1 MAGSGTSQHHQPE
14 ESAPIRRQCSTGGRV
29 NASCSHNSLR
39 DTQASEGCL
48 ARREVAETGLSV
60 QGGDQEKSGYGAYEE
75 WRKSKLEEDKI
86 FLDVGLSKK
95 WAGVALNQM
104 GRHEQRAGLCFD
116 PSVLRSKHPDFQSS
130 PAIKHPTVPFNSSVP
145 GAGLQLRITNFY
157 LWSSLPLPSISSP
170 SWQPMR
176 ITMVSFTLRQGRH
189 TGACTRHS

>member
-1 MAGSGTSQHHQPE
+1 MLGRRRRSCRDRTQCTSLGMVHMKNE
-14 ESAPIRRQCSTGGRV
+14 EKA
-29 NASCSHNSLR
+29 
-39 DTQASEGCL
+39 
-48 ARREVAETGLSV
+48 
-60 QGGDQEKSGYGAYEE
+60 
-75 WRKSKLEEDKI
+75 KLEEDKI

-116 PSVLRSKHPDFQSS
+116 LSVLRSKHPDFQSG

-145 GAGLQLRITNFY
+145 GSGLQLRIMNFR
-157 LWSSLPLPSISSP
+157 LWSSLPLPSNSSP

-189 TGACTRHS
+189 TGACTGAGTRHS